1 MIVLPNSDRRKS
13 NEGYRALPLNDR
25 VLMFLTRVRKKTPF
39 KELGYLYGVGEESA
53 RRYVE
58 ELITIFSEDLVPC
71 LVYPRPTEE
80 IRAMTEP
87 KIRED
92 YPDLLAILDATN
104 WHQLKPGNFLHNRLT
119 YSAYKHD
126 TVFQVLMDEW
136 FNRLERVFG

>member
-1 MIVLPNSDRRKS
+1 MDTATFSGRWMARDTVAIDTSAMRATSSIVADR
-13 NEGYRALPLNDR
+13 
-25 VLMFLTRVRKKTPF
+25 
-39 KELGYLYGVGEESA
+39 
-53 RRYVE
+53 

-126 TVFQVLMDEW
+126 TVFQVLMGEW